1 MRTRRAT
8 IWPIDHVLFLC
19 TGNAARS
26 VMAGAALA
34 ARLPDITVETAGTLT
49 LDGQPMSWRT
59 RAALTA
65 FGLEAARH
73 RSRQVSLIDLDRA
86 TLIIGL
92 APEHVQWVRRNHH
105 RVAARTATLKRL
117 CRDLPSD
124 GRHLA
129 ERVAVLSLDAV
140 ELEPWEEVVDPGGG
154 DADVFLECAGEVVD
168 LVDRLALVLQ
178 S

>member
-1 MRTRRAT
+1 MGHDQA
-8 IWPIDHVLFLC
+8 IDHVLFLC

-34 ARLPDITVETAGTLT
+34 ARLPDVTVETAGTLT

-59 RAALTA
+59 RAALEA
-65 FGLEAARH
+65 FGLEAPKH
-73 RSRQVSLIDLDRA
+73 RSRQVSFSDLDRA

-92 APEHVQWVRRNHH
+92 APEHVQWVRRNHQ

-117 CRDLPSD
+117 CRDLSSD
-124 GRHLA
+124 DRQLA
-129 ERVAVLSLDAV
+129 ERVAVLGLGAV

-154 DADVFLECAGEVVD
+154 DADVFLECAREVVD
-168 LVDRLALVLQ
+168 LIDRLAEVLP